1 MANLDHW
8 RKSSYSGGGDGNAC
22 VEVADRR
29 THIAI
34 RDSKTPARATLT
46 FPAGAFVPFI
56 DSLKG
61 TPRRPRSTR
70 PAPRPAARPTP

>member
-1 MANLDHW
+1 MANRDHW

-22 VEVADRR
+22 VEIADRR

-46 FPAGAFVPFI
+46 FPTAAFTPFI
-56 DSLKG
+56 DALKD
-61 TPRRPRSTR
+61 TR
-70 PAPRPAARPTP
+70 P